1 MLILFVHMPVPRVPM
16 RGVGGCDELTRAECL
31 HAVAVAVS
39 IIASF
44 AISFSTMGR
53 IVDIG

>member
-1 MLILFVHMPVPRVPM
+1 VPM

-31 HAVAVAVS
+31 HAVAVS